1 MSVLDDAISLEQ
13 QAGRFYS
20 RARDQVRDPSAK
32 KILELLADEEQ
43 NHAAMLNA
51 MKTGD
56 YGRLEAPT
64 LLKEVRGLVEGAVQE
79 GQAVILSDASM
90 REILQRAMEV
100 EQSTERFYRDHART
114 EDNQKLCELFE
125 TLADRESEHYLLVSS
140 LVEYF
145 DRPSEWVESAEFGLR
160 PEY

>member
-13 QAGRFYS
+13 RAMQFYCQMQDRVS
-20 RARDQVRDPSAK
+20 DPSAK

-43 NHAAMLNA
+43 KHAAALNE
-51 MKTGD
+51 MKTGA
-56 YGRLEAPT
+56 YGNLEAPA

-79 GQAVILSDASM
+79 GQAAILSDASM
-90 REILQRAMEV
+90 RGILQRAMEV
-100 EQSTERFYRDHART
+100 EQTTERFYREHAG
-114 EDNQKLCELFE
+114 EGDDQKLSELFSH
-125 TLADRESEHYLLVSS
+125 LADQEAEHYLLVSS

-145 DRPSEWVESAEFGLR
+145 DRPVEWVESAEFGLR